1 MNPQIQSVHFD
12 ADAKLLEFIQKKVDK
27 LQTFYDNIIDG
38 EVILRIEKASIEKN
52 KTSEIMLNIPGNK
65 LFAKEVCKSF
75 EEATDLAVDS
85 LHRQIM
91 KHKEKVRASN
101 GRIELNLDEMAD

>member
-1 MNPQIQSVHFD
+1 MKLQIQSVHFD

-27 LQTFYDNIIDG
+27 LHTFYDNIIDG
-38 EVILRIEKASIEKN
+38 EVILRIDKASIEKN
-52 KTSEIMLNIPGNK
+52 KASEIILNIPGNR
-65 LFAKEVCKSF
+65 LFAKEQCKSF

-91 KHKEKVRASN
+91 KHKEKTKANNVKPDFT
-101 GRIELNLDEMAD
+101 LDELAD